1 MTRHDVADQEVIPA
15 QFIAFA
21 LACALGLLGGFF
33 PPAVSAVA
41 YKLADAVFIT
51 GCVLVAMK
59 LARKGWDLPAAGYT
73 VLSIAW
79 GVFFLAKDF
88 RRLEV
93 GNDIFASAF
102 YFLLPSLVLIV
113 FYQPFPRWLK
123 GLTLLGFVP
132 SLTELI
138 ILKSGTGQAYEDIV
152 RTAGYWFIHLMSL
165 AWGTF
170 FYWQYRREIR
180 QTRHQIGEAA

>member
-1 MTRHDVADQEVIPA
+1 MNRHDVADQDVVPA

-21 LACALGLLGGFF
+21 LACAMGLLGGLF
-33 PPAVSAVA
+33 PPSVSAVA
-41 YKLADAVFIT
+41 YKFADAVFIT

-113 FYQPFPRWLK
+113 FYQPFPRWVK
-123 GLTLLGFVP
+123 ALTLFGFVP
-132 SLTELI
+132 SLIELI
-138 ILKSGTGQAYEDIV
+138 ILKSGAGRTYEDIV
-152 RTAGYWFIHLMSL
+152 RTTGYHLIHLVSL
-165 AWGTF
+165 IWGTF
-170 FYWQYRREIR
+170 FYWQHRREMR
-180 QTRHQIGEAA
+180 QARHAANEAA

>member
-1 MTRHDVADQEVIPA
+1 MNRHDIADQEVVPA
-15 QFIAFA
+15 QFLAFA
-21 LACALGLLGGFF
+21 LACALVLFSSLF
-33 PPAVSAVA
+33 PSAFSGIA

-88 RRLEV
+88 RRLDV

-102 YFLLPSLVLIV
+102 YFLLPSLGLIV
-113 FYQPFPRWLK
+113 FYHPFPRWLK
-123 GLTLLGFVP
+123 AFTLLGCVP
-132 SLTELI
+132 SLLELI
-138 ILKSGTGQAYEDIV
+138 ILKSGRGGAYEDFI
-152 RTAGYWFIHLMSL
+152 RTSGYRLIHLLSL
-165 AWGTF
+165 TWGAF
-170 FYWQYRREIR
+170 FYWQYRRELR
-180 QTRHQIGEAA
+180 QTRRASNEAV